1 MQKAKWSTIIGTIF
15 LLIMLTIMI
24 ILTGWVHTLIFITA
38 LIGTLFLATVAIDG
52 IDKWQER
59 CQNK

>member
-1 MQKAKWSTIIGTIF
+1 
-15 LLIMLTIMI
+15 MLTIMI
-24 ILTGWVHTLIFITA
+24 ILTGWAHTLIFITA